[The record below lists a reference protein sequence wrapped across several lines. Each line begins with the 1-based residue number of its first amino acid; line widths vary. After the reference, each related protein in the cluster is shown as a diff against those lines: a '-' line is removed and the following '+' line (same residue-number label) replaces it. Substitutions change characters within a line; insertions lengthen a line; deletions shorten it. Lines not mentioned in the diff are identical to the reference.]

1 MKTLLKMTVLFA
13 LIMSVIACS
22 RLNMEN
28 YERLK
33 MGMEKDEVE
42 SIIGG
47 ASSCEESIGSE
58 SCLWGSESGTH
69 IKINFVGGKA
79 VLFSHDGLE

>member
-1 MKTLLKMTVLFA
+1 MRKLLKTTA
-13 LIMSVIACS
+13 LCSLILILSACS

-28 YERLK
+28 YEKLK
-33 MGMEKDEVE
+33 MGMDKAEVE

-47 ASSCEESIGSE
+47 ASKCEESLGSE
-58 SCLWGSESGTH
+58 SCIWGSESGKFV
-69 IKINFVGGKA
+69 KINFVGGKA